1 MKGGQNKEGLTASV
15 PREPG
20 ARSGRFWWGW
30 ALALAL
36 SSLLVL
42 LATLPPFVG
51 VELRQGLMHGFSTVC
66 HQLPS
71 RSPTVHG
78 TPLAVCHRCY
88 GIYWGLPLAALL
100 FLALARWDPLFNRYA
115 GLILLAALIPTTLD
129 WLLGILGLWP
139 NTPISRLATGGLLGL
154 VVGYYLARA
163 LAQVFAPK
171 RSAPPA
177 GS

>member
-1 MKGGQNKEGLTASV
+1 MKGGQIKDELTARAAVV
-15 PREPG
+15 PG
-20 ARSGRFWWGW
+20 HRSARFWWGW
-30 ALALAL
+30 GVALAL
-36 SSLLVL
+36 STLLVL

-51 VELRQGLMHGFSTVC
+51 SGLREALMHGFSTVC
-66 HQLPS
+66 HQIPE
-71 RSPTVHG
+71 RSPMVQG

-88 GIYWGLPLAALL
+88 GVYWGLPLAALL
-100 FLALARWDPLFNRYA
+100 FLALPRWDALFNRYA
-115 GLILLAALIPTTLD
+115 GLILLAALAPTTLD

-163 LAQVFAPK
+163 LTQVFAPK
-171 RSAPPA
+171 RSSLSP